1 MSGPPQTLPTA
12 DEVSAAS
19 SVTILDASGNQLPLG
34 TLFRN
39 EKGGKAVVIFIRH
52 FLCGLCQ
59 DYVSFLSHKLS
70 PSFLAAANIKL
81 SIVGCGDHKFI
92 ENYRK
97 QLDCPFEIYADPTK
111 KAYEALGMTH
121 RTLDLGDKA
130 PEYARGGMVSNVV
143 GSIASAFKMG
153 RFTSAGDIKQLGGEF
168 VFERGQVV
176 WCHRMANTRDHAPFS
191 ELAQAMGVNAQ

>member
-19 SVTILDASGNQLPLG
+19 SVTILDASGHELPLG
-34 TLFRN
+34 TLFQN
-39 EKGGKAVVIFIRH
+39 EKGGMAVVIFIRH

-59 DYVSFLSHKLS
+59 DYISFLSHKLS
-70 PSFLAAANIKL
+70 PSSLAASNIKL
-81 SIVGCGDHKFI
+81 SIVGCGDYKFI

-97 QLDCPFEIYADPTK
+97 QLDCPFEIYADPCK

-130 PEYARGGMVSNVV
+130 PEYAKRGMVSNVV

-191 ELAQAMGVNAQ
+191 ELSQAMRINAQ

>member
-1 MSGPPQTLPTA
+1 MSGPSQTLPTA

-19 SVTILDASGNQLPLG
+19 SVTILDSSGNELPLS
-34 TLFRN
+34 TLFQN
-39 EKGGKAVVIFIRH
+39 EKGGKA
-52 FLCGLCQ
+52 
-59 DYVSFLSHKLS
+59 DYVSFLSHKLA
-70 PSFLAAANIKL
+70 PSSLAASNIKL

-97 QLDCPFEIYADPTK
+97 QLDCPFEIYADPSK

-130 PEYARGGMVSNVV
+130 PEYAKGGMVSNVV

-191 ELAQAMGVNAQ
+191 ELSQAMGINAQ